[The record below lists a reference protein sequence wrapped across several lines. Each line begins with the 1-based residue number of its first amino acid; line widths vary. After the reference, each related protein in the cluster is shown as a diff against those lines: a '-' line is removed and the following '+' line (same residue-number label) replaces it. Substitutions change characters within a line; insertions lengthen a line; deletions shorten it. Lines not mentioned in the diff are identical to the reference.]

1 MHKEE
6 LIKLHQVMSE
16 IKDSFERTNTENSFS
31 EYYSLK
37 ITPSQQH
44 KSKMEHKHAIFVL
57 GQEIAESMKDVEYS
71 ASNRISARMGE
82 LAQKTEKEIEYLP
95 DKLR

>member
-6 LIKLHQVMSE
+6 LINLHQMLYDVK
-16 IKDSFERTNTENSFS
+16 IYFETLNPELKFAQYNA
-31 EYYSLK
+31 LK

-57 GQEIAESMKDVEYS
+57 
-71 ASNRISARMGE
+71 NRDCQRYERCGLLLLKQDIGTHEGTCR
-82 LAQKTEKEIEYLP
+82 
-95 DKLR
+95 

>member
-1 MHKEE
+1 VHKEE

-44 KSKMEHKHAIFVL
+44 KSKT
-57 GQEIAESMKDVEYS
+57 ESMKDVEYS

-82 LAQKTEKEIEYLP
+82 LAHKTEKEIEYLP